1 MNQSL
6 GVSMHTIKLNI
17 PDTIYS
23 EIISLL
29 KKYPNASI
37 VEESVKPDFI
47 VSSMDE
53 AKKRIE
59 TARSSIQKG
68 EYIEEKQFWEEIDEH
83 ITKL

>member
-17 PDTIYS
+17 PDISYP
-23 EIISLL
+23 EIMSLL
-29 KKYPNASI
+29 KKYPNAFI
-37 VEESVKPDFI
+37 VEESVKYDFI

-68 EYIEEKQFWEEIDEH
+68 EYIEEKQFWEEIDEY
-83 ITKL
+83 IVKL